1 MTGDAIRK
9 ELDRVLASEIFTA
22 SPRLVRLLGYIVEK
36 SVAGDRESLKE
47 YSIGLDVFDRT
58 PSFDPK
64 ADSIVRSTVRQLR
77 LKLAEYYE
85 SEGRES
91 GLRIRLPKGSYV
103 AQIEECA
110 TSPVVTTGAV
120 PTDVVTGAVRR
131 RTFSAMLV
139 ATVAVVAVTLGL
151 AATFTLN
158 RFHPQDRART
168 LVVLPFRDLSPDSHL
183 GDLGEGLRE
192 GLTSALVR
200 TKGVEVMARASWPQV
215 AAHSANPID
224 AAKEAQAE
232 TVVTGSVSPD
242 GDGLQIVVSL
252 VNGRTGKYLWSQTY
266 HGNVTD
272 LGAIGHSA
280 VLSIAGALG
289 ASSAVPEPSLP
300 RNSEALELYLRACA
314 LSRTR
319 SQSKMREAVPLFER
333 TIVLQPDFALGYA
346 AAAINYL
353 VAVSN
358 GVMSW
363 SEAGPRG
370 MELARKAAV
379 LDPTLAEAH
388 SALGLGWESQWE
400 WREAGAEFSRAIELD
415 PRYSAGYYRK
425 AVHLA
430 VMGRFADAERTVEIA
445 RTLDP
450 SWSSPD
456 GLLAE
461 LYYYTRRWDE
471 ALEFAQRMR
480 ETQPADIY
488 DNVSERVYIVRGEFQ
503 RARPFLN
510 AHPDAYNRAWVRA
523 IDGDP
528 QGGWQDLLALRRS
541 SGETAFRLAQ
551 FAVVELRDHG
561 VALDWLEQSLRDHE
575 PDLVSLVLDPMF
587 DSIRDEPRA
596 RAVRREIHLAEWPV
610 WYAENYNERFSDHT
624 PRR

>member
-1 MTGDAIRK
+1 
-9 ELDRVLASEIFTA
+9 
-22 SPRLVRLLGYIVEK
+22 
-36 SVAGDRESLKE
+36 
-47 YSIGLDVFDRT
+47 
-58 PSFDPK
+58 
-64 ADSIVRSTVRQLR
+64 
-77 LKLAEYYE
+77 
-85 SEGRES
+85 
-91 GLRIRLPKGSYV
+91 
-103 AQIEECA
+103 
-110 TSPVVTTGAV
+110 
-120 PTDVVTGAVRR
+120 
-131 RTFSAMLV
+131 MLV
-139 ATVAVVAVTLGL
+139 ATVAAILVTAGL

-158 RFHPQDRART
+158 RFQPRDRART

-183 GDLGEGLRE
+183 GDLGEGLRD

-215 AAHSANPID
+215 AAHAANPID

-232 TVVTGSVSPD
+232 TVVTGSVSPE

-289 ASSAVPEPSLP
+289 ASSAIPEPSLP
-300 RNSEALELYLRACA
+300 RNSEALELYLRASA

-319 SQSKMREAVPLFER
+319 TPSKMREAAPLFER
-333 TIVLQPDFALGYA
+333 AIVLQPDFALGFA

-363 SEAGPRG
+363 SEGGPRG
-370 MELARKAAV
+370 MDLARKAAA

-388 SALGLGWESQWE
+388 SALGLGLESQWE

-430 VMGRFADAERTVEIA
+430 VMGRFAEAERTVEIA

-450 SWSSPD
+450 SWSSAD
-456 GLLAE
+456 GLLDE

-471 ALEFAQRMR
+471 ALEFAERMR
-480 ETQPADIY
+480 EAQPANADLY
-488 DNVSERVYIVRGEFQ
+488 DNVSERVYIVRGDFQ
-503 RARPFLN
+503 RARPFLS

-528 QGGWQDLLALRRS
+528 QGGWRDLLALRRS

-551 FAVVELRDHG
+551 FAVVELRDHS
-561 VALDWLEQSLRDHE
+561 VALDWLEQSFRDHE
-575 PDLVSLVLDPMF
+575 PDLVSMVLDPLF

-610 WYAENYNERFSDHT
+610 WYAENYNERFSGYT
-624 PRR
+624 SRR